1 MHQQIRAVARR
12 SSPALAPFFEE
23 LRKANV
29 NILGVGGGDYEVAG
43 GGEIAIAP
51 WHGDVDRAMHALASY
66 NPRLLEAENGDFKLC
81 WLSNEPGSLH
91 KCIAEA
97 TEENIANNLVIK
109 DIVVGIEPENG
120 RYAIQVYSVPRDPGG
135 SQS

>member
-23 LRKANV
+23 LTNAGV

-51 WHGDVDRAMHALASY
+51 WHGDVDRAMQALASY
-66 NPRLLEAENGDFKLC
+66 NPRLLSAENGDFKLC

-91 KCIAEA
+91 QCIVEA
-97 TEENIANNLVIK
+97 TQQNIANNLVIK

-120 RYAIQVYSVPRDPGG
+120 KYAVQVYSVPRDPGG